1 MAETIIRLK
10 VESSE
15 YEQKLKRAS
24 QSLLQMADNAKRTG
38 AALDLADKEE
48 VEFVRSLGNLQTTA
62 TTTRGKVGELSQA
75 FTELSVH
82 YRQLDDATKNS
93 DYGKALSS
101 SLDEIKKRAQSAKQ
115 ELGEVSSELNN
126 SGESSNVFSEV
137 LGEISNKLGIN
148 ITSLGKYGVAVAA
161 AGAAIKV
168 AKEAFMNSEINI
180 DAWARTVE
188 GAKGAYSMFLDTIN
202 GGNWDNFFQNLQRAI
217 QGSREL
223 ADAMDRMESV
233 KNNNAAAIAQEQATI
248 QGLRSRKYKGEDV
261 DAELEDHVQK
271 LYNLQMEGVEAS
283 MAAARKSITEA
294 LTRRVS
300 AQEGGS
306 ELVDEAMIQTM
317 VDRIINE
324 GQSVYDTYTSLLKS
338 LTVKGTES
346 STMTDMWGKSRSF
359 NSFDIA
365 NLGQQDAIDYIL
377 GKALVEGETEIA
389 QSVALYAEAIR
400 EQASV
405 AKEEVKG
412 VRYALTDV
420 KTEAASVSEVKIF
433 PEGSLAAFNQEL
445 DKLREAQK
453 LVTSPEAW
461 RAYEEQIEAVRVK
474 ISELTDAMSRLT
486 TGEKI
491 QRMIDDAADE
501 KNTSS
506 NPESNPEA
514 NPEAN
519 HDLKMLK
526 LVEKLGKFSD
536 SLQDVI
542 DIADF
547 STGEISKLTSGLE
560 KMGVNVPSSV
570 NKVVSAIEGLTMIL
584 QVVQTVMGILNTA
597 IIANTVAQNLN
608 SAAESSEAG
617 AKIVEAAIKLLIT
630 GGFSNGGVVHAAN
643 GFVVP
648 GMSYSGDKVPAL
660 LNSGEVVLNRAQ
672 QGNLASQLS
681 EKAEGQSASLTL
693 SGEQIYIVLNNYL
706 SRSGMGKLVTK

>member
-24 QSLLQMADNAKRTG
+24 QSLLQMAENAKRTG
-38 AALDLADKEE
+38 AALDLADREE
-48 VEFVRSLGNLQTTA
+48 VEFVRSLGKLQTTA
-62 TTTRGKVGELSQA
+62 TTTRGKVSELSQA

-283 MAAARKSITEA
+283 LAAARKSITEA

-306 ELVDEAMIQTM
+306 ELVDEAMIQAM

-359 NSFDIA
+359 NSFNIA
-365 NLGQQDAIDYIL
+365 NLGQQDATDYIL

-405 AKEEVKG
+405 AKEEVNG

-420 KTEAASVSEVKIF
+420 KTEAASVSDVKIF

-445 DKLREAQK
+445 DQLREAQK
-453 LVTSPEAW
+453 LVTSPETW

-474 ISELTDAMSRLT
+474 ISELTGAVSKLS

-491 QRMIDDAADE
+491 QMMIDDAAA
-501 KNTSS
+501 KTSNASS
-506 NPESNPEA
+506 NREA
-514 NPEAN
+514 NTDPGTT
-519 HDLKMLK
+519 
-526 LVEKLGKFSD
+526 KLGEFSEM
-536 SLQDVI
+536 LQGVI
-542 DIADF
+542 DTFDF
-547 STGEISKLTSGLE
+547 ATGEMSNLTSGLE
-560 KMGVNVPSSV
+560 KMGVSIPASV
-570 NKVVSAIEGLTMIL
+570 NKAVNALEGLSQVM
-584 QVVQTVMGILNTA
+584 QVVQTVIGIVNAA
-597 IIANTVAQNLN
+597 IIANTAAQTANA
-608 SAAESSEAG
+608 AAEA
-617 AKIVEAAIKLLIT
+617 ADPIFEAAKFLLMA
-630 GGFSNGGVVHAAN
+630 GFSNGGVVHAAN

-648 GMSYSGDKVPAL
+648 GTSYSGDKVPAL

-681 EKAEGQSASLTL
+681 DKAEGQSASLTL

-706 SRSGMGKLVTK
+706 SRSGIGKIVTK